1 MAQIREI
8 KRRIKSI
15 ENTSKVTHAMELVS
29 AAKMRKAQEKT
40 ISSRPYTQALHQM
53 IIELRPEAH
62 KNLHHLL
69 KENSSPNQ
77 LIILITSDRGFV
89 GGLNLNLAREA
100 IKMATDHKNTKFIV
114 VGKKALSFAVKMGAD
129 VIASFESEEKPFI
142 DLARTITKMAVDT
155 FTKAEVSGV
164 YLIYSKFEST
174 IKQVPT
180 VQKLL
185 PITLTGAEAGI
196 EIEEVPQMLFEPSA
210 DRIIERL
217 LPHHV
222 LTHIYQTLLESKAS
236 EHSARMVA
244 MKNAT
249 DAASDL
255 VDDLTLTYN
264 QARQESIT
272 KELLDIITAQAA
284 FS

>member
-40 ISSRPYTQALHQM
+40 ISSRPYTQTLHQL
-53 IIELRPEAH
+53 IVELRPEAR
-62 KNLHHLL
+62 KDLHSLL
-69 KENSSPNQ
+69 KGNSSPNQ
-77 LIILITSDRGFV
+77 LVILITSDRGFV
-89 GGLNLNLAREA
+89 GGLNLNLVKEA
-100 IKMATDHKNTKFIV
+100 IKMASDKNIKFIV
-114 VGKKALSFAVKMGAD
+114 IGKKGLNSITKMGTD
-129 VIASFESEEKPFI
+129 VIAGFQSEEKPFI
-142 DLARTITKMAVDT
+142 DLARTITKMAID
-155 FTKAEVSGV
+155 AYSQEEVSSV

-185 PITLTGAEAGI
+185 PITLEGAEGDI
-196 EIEEVPQMLFEPSA
+196 EAKKVPDMLFEPSA
-210 DRIIERL
+210 DQIIEEL

-222 LTHIYQTLLESKAS
+222 LTHIYQALLESKAS

-264 QARQESIT
+264 QARQETIT
-272 KELLDIITAQAA
+272 KELLDIITAQSA

>member
-1 MAQIREI
+1 MTQIREI

-40 ISSRPYTQALHQM
+40 VSSRPYTSALHQM
-53 IIELRPEAH
+53 IIELRPETH
-62 KNLHHLL
+62 KNLHRLL

-77 LIILITSDRGFV
+77 LVILITSDRGFV

-100 IKMATDHKNTKFIV
+100 IKMTNKNTKFIV

-129 VIASFESEEKPFI
+129 VIAGFQSEEKPFI
-142 DLARTITKMAVDT
+142 DLARTIAKMAVDA

-196 EIEEVPQMLFEPSA
+196 ETEEVPQMLFEPSA

-222 LTHIYQTLLESKAS
+222 LTHIYQILLESKAS

-272 KELLDIITAQAA
+272 KELLDIITAQAV
-284 FS
+284 FE